1 MIGVTVSGLWW
12 DFRIIPSKTK
22 PNYYS
27 LHLQFSRLHGHLSD
41 CIIHHQHCYRA
52 NLKQKTQ
59 PRKSENEQTEK
70 ILVVTSTTISSFN
83 SETLV
88 FPFESNWF
96 HRSRKYRHIEWQM
109 TLPLPL
115 LFSVVGYA
123 TGSTCHLLEKDGY
136 SYHSSLLY
144 TKLKI
149 LVQLACMC
157 YFRCIAFHPRVTP
170 EDNFWYSTLVWPKST
185 GYLTLFAIRGVE
197 CTPPARHN

>member
-1 MIGVTVSGLWW
+1 MVRFLGSSLQNPSQ
-12 DFRIIPSKTK
+12 III
-22 PNYYS
+22 S

-96 HRSRKYRHIEWQM
+96 HRSRKYRRIEWQM

-115 LFSVVGYA
+115 LFSVVSYMGYA
-123 TGSTCHLLEKDGY
+123 RGIY
-136 SYHSSLLY
+136 SS
-144 TKLKI
+144 
-149 LVQLACMC
+149 
-157 YFRCIAFHPRVTP
+157 
-170 EDNFWYSTLVWPKST
+170 NFPQQGLHVIFLISNYS
-185 GYLTLFAIRGVE
+185 
-197 CTPPARHN
+197 N